1 MIAAQAMLDGA
12 LEDKTLATEFLAS
25 MVSEINRL
33 RGLLDTLA
41 HLHDQVLGALEL
53 NRQPLDLNAWFPT
66 ILAPWREAARQ
77 KGLAWNVSIPPDL
90 PPLKADADRLAQAL
104 GNLLSNAI
112 KFTPPDG
119 IVSISAGVKDA
130 GIWMQVRDTGP
141 GISPA
146 EQAKIFTSF
155 YRGQTS
161 GRFPQGMGL
170 GLTIAH
176 DLVAA
181 HQGRLEV
188 ESDLGQGSRFTI
200 WLPLKIEPPV
210 KMSVPKT

>member
-1 MIAAQAMLDGA
+1 
-12 LEDKTLATEFLAS
+12 
-25 MVSEINRL
+25 
-33 RGLLDTLA
+33 
-41 HLHDQVLGALEL
+41 
-53 NRQPLDLNAWFPT
+53 
-66 ILAPWREAARQ
+66 
-77 KGLAWNVSIPPDL
+77 
-90 PPLKADADRLAQAL
+90 LAQAL

-112 KFTPPDG
+112 KYTPSG
-119 IVSISAGVKDA
+119 GVVSISAGVKDA
-130 GIWMQVRDTGP
+130 GVWIQVSDTGP

-155 YRGQTS
+155 YRGQTT